1 MRGMKS
7 LKNRDDFKHVYEK
20 GITRLDKFLVI
31 RAVENNLDISRFG
44 FSINKKLGNAVIRNR
59 IKRLLKESTRLLKIK
74 SGFDIIYIARTES
87 TRADFHQIRSSVKN
101 ILGRLGLLQD
111 ENE

>member
-7 LKNRDDFKHVYEK
+7 LKNRSDFKHVYEK

-31 RAVENNLDISRFG
+31 RAVKNNLDISRFG
-44 FSINKKLGNAVIRNR
+44 FSINKKLGRAVTRNR
-59 IKRLLKESTRLLKIK
+59 IKRLLKESTRSLKIK
-74 SGFDIIYIARTES
+74 SGLDIIYIARTDS
-87 TRADFHQIRSSVKN
+87 AKADFHQIRSSSEN
-101 ILGRLGLLQD
+101 ILGQLGLLQD

>member
-1 MRGMKS
+1 MHGMKS
-7 LKNRDDFKHVYEK
+7 LKNRNDFKHVYEK
-20 GITRLDKFLVI
+20 GITGLDKFLVI

-44 FSINKKLGNAVIRNR
+44 FSVNKKLGRAVTRNR
-59 IKRLLKESTRLLKIK
+59 IKRLLKESTRSLKIK
-74 SGFDIIYIARTES
+74 NGLDIIYIARTDS
-87 TRADFHQIRSSVKN
+87 ARADFRQIRSSSEN